1 MSLDYL
7 TTLLRDAVAEAPLL
21 KLRGRVI
28 QVTGTVI
35 KAIAP
40 QARIGELCL
49 LRNPGTPAAVPAEV
63 IGFERHIAL
72 LTAMGDMAG
81 VSAGTAVEVTGT
93 THRVAVGPEL
103 RGRVLDGMGNPL
115 DDGAQPLATIAAY
128 PVYADPPAPLRRRMI
143 DTPLALGVKAIDA
156 LTTCGEG
163 QRMGIFAAAGVGKS
177 TLLGMLVRHAQVDL
191 NVVALIGERGREVRE
206 FIEQSLGPEGMA
218 KTVMIVA
225 TSDRPAMERVK
236 AAYVATAVAEYFRDQ
251 GRRVLLLV
259 DSITRFARAQR
270 EIGLAAGEAPTRRGF
285 PASVFA
291 LLPKLLERAGQSAAG
306 SITAFYTVLV
316 EGDDMNEPIADEARS
331 LLDGHIV
338 LSRDL
343 AAAHH
348 YPAIDILA
356 SLSRIMSTVTTPE
369 HRAAAARVRELLAK
383 HRDIELLV
391 RIGEYQKGADP
402 LADEALA
409 KHSAIRE
416 LLRQDLTTCAD
427 FAATV
432 AQLRQLGGS

>member
-1 MSLDYL
+1 MPFNTI
-7 TTLLRDAVAEAPLL
+7 TTRLRDAVNEAPLMAL
-21 KLRGRVI
+21 QGRVI

-35 KAIAP
+35 KATVP
-40 QARIGELCL
+40 QARIGELCMLHSPGALIPL
-49 LRNPGTPAAVPAEV
+49 LAEV
-63 IGFERHIAL
+63 IGFEHQVAL

-81 VSAGTAVEVTGT
+81 VSAGTAVETTGM
-93 THRVAVGPEL
+93 THQVPVGPEL
-103 RGRVLDGMGNPL
+103 RGRVLDGLGQPL
-115 DDGAQPLATIAAY
+115 DTREPKLTAAETY
-128 PVYADPPAPLRRRMI
+128 PVYADPPAPLSRRMI
-143 DTPLALGVKAIDA
+143 DTPLALGIKAIDA

-177 TLLGMLVRHAQVDL
+177 TLLGMLVRHAQVDI

-206 FIEQSLGPEGMA
+206 FIEQSLGPEGIA
-218 KTVMIVA
+218 KTIMVVA

-236 AAYVATAVAEYFRDQ
+236 AAYVATAIAEYFRDQ
-251 GRRVLLLV
+251 GQRVLLLM

-291 LLPKLLERAGQSAAG
+291 LLPKLLERVGQSGKG

-316 EGDDMNEPIADEARS
+316 EGDDMNEPIADEVRS
-331 LLDGHIV
+331 LLDGHLV

-356 SLSRIMSTVTTPE
+356 SLSRIMPAVTEPE
-369 HRAAAARVRELLAK
+369 HRQAAARVRELLAK
-383 HRDIELLV
+383 YQDIELLV

-409 KHSAIRE
+409 KIAEIRE
-416 LLRQDLTTCAD
+416 LLQQELESCTE
-427 FAATV
+427 FAETIAHLNRLS
-432 AQLRQLGGS
+432 AA

>member
-1 MSLDYL
+1 MSLHYI
-7 TTLLRDAVAEAPLL
+7 TKRMQDAVTAAPLL
-21 KLRGRVI
+21 TLQGRVV

-49 LRNPGTPAAVPAEV
+49 LHKPGVSVPLPAEV
-63 IGFERHIAL
+63 IGFEHHIAL
-72 LTAMGDMAG
+72 LTAMGDMCG
-81 VSAGTAVEVTGT
+81 VSAGTAVEITGT
-93 THRVAVGPEL
+93 AHQVQVGPEL
-103 RGRVLDGMGNPL
+103 RGRVLDGLGEPL
-115 DDGAQPLATIAAY
+115 DSGEPPLTTAVTY
-128 PVYADPPAPLRRRMI
+128 PVYAEPPAPLSRRMI
-143 DTPLALGVKAIDA
+143 DTPLALGIKAIDA

-177 TLLGMLVRHAQVDL
+177 TLLGMLVRHAQVDI

-218 KTVMIVA
+218 KTIMVVA

-236 AAYVATAVAEYFRDQ
+236 AAYVATTIAEYFRDQ
-251 GRRVLLLV
+251 GQRVLLLV

-291 LLPKLLERAGQSAAG
+291 LLPKLLERVGQSDKG
-306 SITAFYTVLV
+306 SITAFYAVLV
-316 EGDDMNEPIADEARS
+316 EGDDLNEPIADEVRS

-348 YPAIDILA
+348 YPAIDVLA
-356 SLSRIMSTVTTPE
+356 SLSRIMPSVTPPE
-369 HRAAAARVRELLAK
+369 HRIAAGRVRELLAK
-383 HRDIELLV
+383 YQDIELLV

-409 KHSAIRE
+409 KISAIRE
-416 LLRQDLTTCAD
+416 LLRQDMTTCAE
-427 FAATV
+427 FAETL
-432 AQLRQLGGS
+432 AQLKQLSGV